1 MRNVFPVGAHFPPLS
16 HPPSPITDFH
26 GRGSALVEYFV
37 DKKSENV
44 DKKLENVG
52 KKLKT

>member
-1 MRNVFPVGAHFPPLS
+1 MRNVFPVEAQIFPLS
-16 HPPSPITDFH
+16 HTPPSPPDFH

-37 DKKSENV
+37 DKK
-44 DKKLENVG
+44 LENVG

>member
-1 MRNVFPVGAHFPPLS
+1 MRNVFPVGAQFFPP
-16 HPPSPITDFH
+16 PPSPITDFH
-26 GRGSALVEYFV
+26 GRGFALVEYL
-37 DKKSENV
+37 V

>member
-1 MRNVFPVGAHFPPLS
+1 MRNVFPVEAHFFPY
-16 HPPSPITDFH
+16 PPSPPNFH

-37 DKKSENV
+37 DKK
-44 DKKLENVG
+44 LENVG